1 MSKTRILAIG
11 ATGAL
16 TVGLAAAALSPA
28 AGADDGAGAVHARA
42 TIVDVAGATVGFARF
57 NEDAAGR
64 VHVNVKVE
72 GLTPGLHGIHL
83 HGVGACAPD
92 FNAAASH
99 HNPLGAPH
107 GAHAGDLPN
116 LIVNEDGQGRVNATV
131 ERFTLT
137 PGATT
142 VFDADGSAIIV
153 HALADDFVTQPTGGS
168 GGRIAC
174 GVLTP
179 S

>member
-1 MSKTRILAIG
+1 MSRTRILAIV

-16 TVGLAAAALSPA
+16 AVGVTAAALSPT
-28 AGADDGAGAVHARA
+28 AGADDGAMHARA
-42 TIVDVAGATVGFARF
+42 TIVDVTGATIGFARF
-57 NEDAAGR
+57 TEDATGR

-72 GLTPGLHGIHL
+72 GLTPGLHGIHV

-92 FNAAASH
+92 FNAASSH
-99 HNPLGAPH
+99 HNPLAAPH
-107 GAHAGDLPN
+107 GEHAGDLPN
-116 LIVNEDGQGRVNATV
+116 LMVNGAGHGHVNATV

-137 PGATT
+137 GGATT

-168 GGRIAC
+168 GGRVAC

>member
-1 MSKTRILAIG
+1 MHITRILAIG

-16 TVGLAAAALSPA
+16 AVAAAAAATSPS
-28 AGADDGAGAVHARA
+28 AGADGGEGAMHARA
-42 TIVDVAGATVGFARF
+42 TIVDVTGATIGFARF
-57 NEDAAGR
+57 TEDAAGR
-64 VHVNVKVE
+64 VHVNVKVT
-72 GLTPGLHGIHL
+72 GLTPGLHGIHV
-83 HGVGACAPD
+83 HAVGACAPD
-92 FNAAASH
+92 FNAASGH
-99 HNPLGAPH
+99 HNPLAAPH

-116 LIVNEDGQGRVNATV
+116 LIVNEDGQGHVNATV

-137 PGATT
+137 DGPTT
-142 VFDADGSAIIV
+142 AFDADGSAIIV